1 MLSKK
6 REAVHFQRGLFVNRT
21 LRLLMLQLASPT
33 HPHDRQ
39 VGEIFGHAPNELDAR
54 VDELGAYLG
63 GTHAGTDTGSLHA
76 SGLVAHRAQ
85 AGRGGDCLSLFSR
98 IFLTLG
104 G

>member
-1 MLSKK
+1 
-6 REAVHFQRGLFVNRT
+6 
-21 LRLLMLQLASPT
+21 MLQLASPT

-39 VGEIFGHAPNELDAR
+39 VGEIFGHAHNELDAR

-76 SGLVAHRAQ
+76 SGLIAHRTQ
-85 AGRGGDCLSLFSR
+85 TRGGVGCYCLLSR